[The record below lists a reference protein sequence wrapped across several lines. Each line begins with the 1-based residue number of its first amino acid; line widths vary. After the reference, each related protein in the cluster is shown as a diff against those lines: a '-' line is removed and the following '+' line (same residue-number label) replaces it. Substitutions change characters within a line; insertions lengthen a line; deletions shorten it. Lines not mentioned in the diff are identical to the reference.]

1 MSKSTESLRWL
12 ETLHGYAR
20 DLNHRQHNLS
30 FEEII
35 IVNNIS
41 LLTLFQAIITFLAI

>member
-20 DLNHRQHNLS
+20 DLNYRQQNLS

-41 LLTLFQAIITFLAI
+41 L